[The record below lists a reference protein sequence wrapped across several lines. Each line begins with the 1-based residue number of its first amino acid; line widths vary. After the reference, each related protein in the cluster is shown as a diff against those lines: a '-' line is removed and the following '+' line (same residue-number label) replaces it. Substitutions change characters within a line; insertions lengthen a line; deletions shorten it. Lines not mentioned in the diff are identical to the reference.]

1 MPTRTPGSTAFVAEL
16 GSRAEAQHAPAVDG
30 VTLASLH
37 AAKGLEW
44 DAVFLV
50 GLVDG
55 TLPITHATTP
65 EQVAEE
71 QRLLYVGITRARRWL
86 HLSWA
91 AARAAGGRRSRKP
104 SRFLDALG
112 AGRAPQPTARK
123 PAKATAELAP
133 EDAPTFES
141 LREWRRQT
149 ADAAGMPPYIV
160 FSDRTL
166 VAIAAA
172 RPATRGHLARVPGVG
187 PKKLDEYGED
197 VLRLVRESS
206 S

>member
-1 MPTRTPGSTAFVAEL
+1 
-16 GSRAEAQHAPAVDG
+16 

-50 GLVDG
+50 GLADG

-65 EQVAEE
+65 EQVTEE
-71 QRLLYVGITRARRWL
+71 KRLLYVGITRARRHL
-86 HLSWA
+86 ALSWA

-104 SRFLDALG
+104 SRFLTALDPQV
-112 AGRAPQPTARK
+112 GRATQRPAKQP
-123 PAKATAELAP
+123 KATASLAP
-133 EDAPTFES
+133 EDEPVFEA
-141 LREWRRQT
+141 LRDWRRKV
-149 ADAAGMPPYIV
+149 AGEAGMPPYIV

-172 RPATRGHLARVPGVG
+172 RPASPSELARISGVG
-187 PKKLDEYGED
+187 PKKLEEWGSA
-197 VLRLVRESS
+197 VLEAVAKAT
-206 S
+206 